1 LKKPTIRVV
10 TATEAKNRFGD
21 IIRRA
26 YIGEEHLIVQRDG
39 IPVVAIVPMT
49 DYERL
54 VNPADLPDEVASDVQ
69 ASVKAM
75 RARARLLDL
84 LDAAHTEAPR
94 VSSKRVEEDVL
105 QAIHDVRS
113 DRSK

>member
-1 LKKPTIRVV
+1 MIKVV
-10 TATEAKNRFGD
+10 TATEAKNRFGA

-54 VNPADLPDEVASDVQ
+54 INPADLPDEVSRDVQ
-69 ASVKAM
+69 VSVRAV
-75 RARARLLDL
+75 RARARLLDVL
-84 LDAAHTEAPR
+84 NEAHGEISRIP
-94 VSSKRVEEDVL
+94 VEQVEEDVMH
-105 QAIHDVRS
+105 AIHEVRS
-113 DRSK
+113 GKSK

>member
-1 LKKPTIRVV
+1 MIKVV

-26 YIGEEHLIVQRDG
+26 YMGEEHLIVQRDG

-54 VNPADLPDEVASDVQ
+54 INPADLPDEISGDVQ
-69 ASVKAM
+69 ASVKAV
-75 RARARLLDL
+75 RARARLLDVL
-84 LDAAHTEAPR
+84 NAAQREAPR
-94 VSSKRVEEDVL
+94 VQAKRVEEDVMH
-105 QAIHDVRS
+105 AIREVRS
-113 DRSK
+113 GRSK